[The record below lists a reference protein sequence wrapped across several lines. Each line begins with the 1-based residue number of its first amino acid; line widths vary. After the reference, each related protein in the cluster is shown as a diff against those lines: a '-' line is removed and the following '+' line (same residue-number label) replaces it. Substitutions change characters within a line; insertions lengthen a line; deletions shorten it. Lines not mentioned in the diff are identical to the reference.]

1 MEGNNFVATTK
12 FIKRVWDV
20 FLTKFWIHQR
30 MNGKTI
36 VGLFVAVLTLF
47 VTVPAV
53 SAFANIAYVET
64 NSVPIYEGTH
74 FAVDAGD
81 SLNLRIVFNSIAN
94 ASNVRVTARVLG
106 EPGLYEATERFDVLS
121 GRLYSKLL
129 SLNLPADLDNIQES
143 YILEVQVES
152 QSSVGDVL
160 TAVFE
165 IQRSN
170 YALDFLS
177 VDSNSQIQAGKVL
190 PIEIVLK
197 NRGRY
202 DAEDTFVEARI
213 PALGISKKI
222 FLEDL
227 GAVDQSDNDLEDDS
241 IEGTILLQIP
251 SNAAPGL
258 YTVELKAFS
267 EDSETSATRR
277 VEIVGNNGNSVIVAS
292 ASRKTFAANTD
303 GSYTLTIVNSGDNIM
318 VYNFV
323 TESDDGLTVDLDESV
338 VVVPAGSSK
347 SVKLTARAS
356 ENGEYNFKVTALG
369 ADNSVI
375 GEQEFTAQVEGKS
388 TVGGNAAVVLTII
401 LAVVFVVLLVVL
413 IVLLTRKPA
422 KSDELGESY
431 Y

>member
-1 MEGNNFVATTK
+1 
-12 FIKRVWDV
+12 
-20 FLTKFWIHQR
+20 

-47 VTVPAV
+47 VAVPAV

-81 SLNLRIVFNSIAN
+81 SLNLRVVFNSIAN

-129 SLNLPADLDNIQES
+129 SLNLPADLDEIQES

-177 VDSNSQIQAGKVL
+177 VDSNSQAQAGKVL

-227 GAVDQSDNDLEDDS
+227 GAIDQSNNDLEDDS

-258 YTVELKAFS
+258 YTIELKAFS
-267 EDSETSATRR
+267 EDSETSTTRR
-277 VEIVGNNGNSVIVAS
+277 VEIVGNNGNSALVSS

-318 VYNFV
+318 VYNLV
-323 TESDDGLTVDLDESV
+323 TEADDGLIVDIDNS
-338 VVVPAGSSK
+338 VVVPAGSSE
-347 SVKLTARAS
+347 SVKLTAKAS
-356 ENGEYNFKVTALG
+356 KTGEYGFKVTVLG

-375 GEQEFTAQVEGKS
+375 GEKEFTANVEGKAA
-388 TVGGNAAVVLTII
+388 VGGNAAVVLTII
-401 LAVVFVVLLVVL
+401 LAIVFVVLLVVL

>member
-1 MEGNNFVATTK
+1 
-12 FIKRVWDV
+12 
-20 FLTKFWIHQR
+20 

-47 VTVPAV
+47 VAVPAV

-81 SLNLRIVFNSIAN
+81 SLNLRVVFNSIAN

-143 YILEVQVES
+143 YILEVKVES
-152 QSSVGDVL
+152 QSSVGDVQ
-160 TAVFE
+160 TSVFE

-277 VEIVGNNGNSVIVAS
+277 VEIVGNNGNSALVSS

-318 VYNFV
+318 VYNLV
-323 TESDDGLTVDLDESV
+323 TEADDSLIVDIDNS
-338 VVVPAGSSK
+338 VVVPAGSSE
-347 SVKLTARAS
+347 SVKITARAS
-356 ENGEYNFKVTALG
+356 KNGEYGFKVTALG
-369 ADNSVI
+369 VDNSVI
-375 GEQEFTAQVEGKS
+375 GEQEFTANVEGKS

>member
-1 MEGNNFVATTK
+1 
-12 FIKRVWDV
+12 
-20 FLTKFWIHQR
+20 

-36 VGLFVAVLTLF
+36 VGLFVAVLALF
-47 VTVPAV
+47 TVPAV
-53 SAFANIAYVET
+53 SAFANIDYVET
-64 NSVPIYEGTH
+64 QSTILYQDTH
-74 FAVDAGD
+74 FAVDAGE
-81 SLNLRIVFNSIAN
+81 SLNLRVVFTSSAFEED
-94 ASNVRVTARVLG
+94 VRVTARVLG
-106 EPGLYEATERFDVLS
+106 EPGLYDTTERFDVLA
-121 GRLYSKLL
+121 GRVYSKLL
-129 SLNLPADLDNIQES
+129 SLDLPSDLDELQES

-152 QSSVGDVL
+152 QSSVGDVH

-170 YALDFLS
+170 YAIDFLS
-177 VDSNSQIQAGKVL
+177 VDSNSQAQAGKVL

-227 GAVDQSDNDLEDDS
+227 GAIDQSDNDLEDDS
-241 IEGTILLQIP
+241 IEGTILLSIP

-258 YTVELKAFS
+258 YTIELKAFS
-267 EDSETSATRR
+267 EDSETSVTRR
-277 VEIVGNNGNSVIVAS
+277 VEITGNSGNSALVSS

-303 GSYTLTIVNSGDNIM
+303 GSYTLTIVNSGENIM
-318 VYNFV
+318 VYNLV
-323 TESDDGLTVDLDESV
+323 TEADDGLTVDLDDSV
-338 VVVPAGSSK
+338 IVVPAGSSE

-356 ENGEYNFKVTALG
+356 RNGEYGFKVTALG
-369 ADNSVI
+369 ADNSVV
-375 GEQEFTAQVEGKS
+375 GEQEYTAKVEGRAA
-388 TVGGNAAVVLTII
+388 VGGNAAVVLTII
-401 LAVVFVVLLVVL
+401 LAIVFVVLLVVL